1 MAITELKMKLGALL
15 RAHLKYSGLRQ
26 LDLAAAL
33 ALSPSAVSQML
44 SGRMVPSLAQ
54 LEVMCEK
61 LALNRRQV
69 AELRDCL
76 SRIRTGESDIS
87 SPLNDFLKNARI
99 RRGISIQQLSD
110 MTGIPAVDLKMLETK
125 VGIRPSPTEAV
136 RLSAALDC
144 ELTELWNVTPP
155 PAPDFSSGEVELH
168 DGVPYVAKAA
178 KNAPVVRLESL
189 GYFDASMESPLLFAW
204 RHLVEIR
211 PIPEM
216 DLVYVRVPGTFLNW
230 PAGYEFD
237 LLVAPEQTPARGVAV
252 LAGCGAKVVLGEI
265 RPDGAVVTLAEHAAV
280 AVPDWLWPV
289 RDMSM
294 RWNAERQKAVSGRDS
309 GMGKSGI

>member
-1 MAITELKMKLGALL
+1 MAITELKMKLGALI
-15 RAHLKYSGLRQ
+15 RAHLKCSGLRQ

-33 ALSPSAVSQML
+33 ELSPSAISQML

-54 LEVMCEK
+54 LDVMCEK
-61 LALNRRQV
+61 LALSRRQV

-99 RRGISIQQLSD
+99 RRGLSIKQLSD
-110 MTGIPAVDLKMLETK
+110 LTGIPAIDLKMLETR
-125 VGIRPSPTEAV
+125 VGIRPNPTEAV

-144 ELTELWNVTPP
+144 DLTELWNVTPP
-155 PAPDFSSGEVELH
+155 PASEFAPGAELGE
-168 DGVPYVAKAA
+168 GMPYLAKPA

-189 GYFDASMESPLLFAW
+189 GYFDPSAEAPLIFAW

-211 PIPEM
+211 PSTENN
-216 DLVYVRVPGTFLNW
+216 LVYVRVTGGFLGW

-237 LLVAPEQTPARGVAV
+237 LLVDPEMTPTPGVAV
-252 LAGCGAKVVLGEI
+252 LTAVAGRPVLGES
-265 RPDGAVVTLAEHAAV
+265 RPDGSLAAMAGQ
-280 AVPDWLWPV
+280 APIDGAGWMWPV
-289 RDMSM
+289 RGMTM
-294 RWNAERQKAVSGRDS
+294 RLNAER
-309 GMGKSGI
+309 MEN